1 MRVSSFCLVSLLA
14 LANLQLLFIVHAM
27 EYLYSFYSM
36 LTGGS
41 NSSGVNMD
49 LVVQYFQE
57 IVALV
62 DIDQFEDGVD
72 YDANGTPVDEQLR
85 NKRDGIKTKL
95 MVELGLS
102 PETLLQTF
110 RQMYAS
116 FNDAEKE
123 WDNTNTNTTSQVSV
137 TVATLEL
144 SLPGTTMNGET
155 LSTLEIIVQP
165 QTTNVF
171 DLVQRVCDEYLTIH
185 FANDRSGIGVHDH
198 MWHIK
203 KGGNSRDTWQ
213 EREDWMEKASLM
225 PRAIGQEVFMM
236 LMAHGQPGIDNTGH
250 SPDPMSTINS
260 LASGGSGV
268 GQKTFVGPF
277 IQQCDRYGAQDEVS
291 IDKENS
297 PKVCD
302 AFGVLSVGSKLSLRY
317 DMGSTKNVTL
327 TVTAVE

>member
-1 MRVSSFCLVSLLA
+1 
-14 LANLQLLFIVHAM
+14 
-27 EYLYSFYSM
+27 M

-41 NSSGVNMD
+41 DGSGVNMD

-57 IVALV
+57 IVALI

-72 YDANGTPVDEQLR
+72 YDTNGAPVDEQLR
-85 NKRDGIKTKL
+85 NKRDVIKTSL
-95 MVELGLS
+95 MLVLGLS
-102 PETLLQTF
+102 SETLLQTF

-123 WDNTNTNTTSQVSV
+123 WDNTNTNTSSQVSV
-137 TVATLEL
+137 TAATLEL
-144 SLPGTTMNGET
+144 SLPGSTMNGET
-155 LSTLEIIVQP
+155 LSTLEIKVLP
-165 QTTNVF
+165 KTTNVF

-198 MWHIK
+198 MWK
-203 KGGNSRDTWQ
+203 LAKGGNSRDTWQ

-236 LMAHGQPGIDNTGH
+236 LMAHGQPGG
-250 SPDPMSTINS
+250 PGP
-260 LASGGSGV
+260 SGGSGV

-291 IDKENS
+291 IDRENS

-302 AFGVLSVGSKLSLRY
+302 AFGVLAVGSKLSLRY

>member
-1 MRVSSFCLVSLLA
+1 
-14 LANLQLLFIVHAM
+14 M
-27 EYLYSFYSM
+27 EYLYSFYAM

-41 NSSGVNMD
+41 DGSGVNMD

-72 YDANGTPVDEQLR
+72 YHANGAPVDEQLR
-85 NKRDGIKTKL
+85 NKRDVIKTSL
-95 MVELGLS
+95 MLVLGLS

-144 SLPGTTMNGET
+144 SLPGSTMNGET

-236 LMAHGQPGIDNTGH
+236 LMAHGQPGCPGA
-250 SPDPMSTINS
+250 MSTINS

-297 PKVCD
+297 PKVGD
-302 AFGVLSVGSKLSLRY
+302 AFGVLAVGSKLSLRY